1 MLRVRY
7 SPQHPPLVT
16 LCVSALL
23 ERGLAACVPDNSL
36 QGSLL
41 SVQKTESGSEEVFT
55 DIAAAKLL
63 CTLSSKTRL
72 LYPAAAPAPSFAD
85 ASETACIDTMLS
97 LATSLQVSS
106 LSPKQ
111 LGSLSSHLQLRT
123 FLCGFHLSLADL
135 AVYTQLRRHANNEQQ
150 GGAPPQGWK
159 DKFVHVSRWYAFIH
173 GQPQISNVVAVAL
186 RKAGANAK
194 GAEASKNEGKKR
206 EGRAN
211 SSGASSPPSADKR
224 AAAAQASY
232 EGEENFG
239 KGNTRLRASPK
250 SSLRLRDYIYV

>member
-1 MLRVRY
+1 MHSRGTPGQKRRGRRHRGVANAENRLFAA
-7 SPQHPPLVT
+7 
-16 LCVSALL
+16 VSRHNFSL
-23 ERGLAACVPDNSL
+23 NSL
-36 QGSLL
+36 LTFELGVSVWPEQELLKNPLLVASPTSTLRPARKRRVESLTRCRDTAVTFDGARA
-41 SVQKTESGSEEVFT
+41 VQKTESGSEEVFT

-150 GGAPPQGWK
+150 AGAPPQGWY
-159 DKFVHVSRWYAFIH
+159 V
-173 GQPQISNVVAVAL
+173 
-186 RKAGANAK
+186 
-194 GAEASKNEGKKR
+194 GK
-206 EGRAN
+206 
-211 SSGASSPPSADKR
+211 
-224 AAAAQASY
+224 
-232 EGEENFG
+232 
-239 KGNTRLRASPK
+239 T
-250 SSLRLRDYIYV
+250 